1 MAFALGADIA
11 AGVIGAGT
19 MGAGIAQVAASQG
32 HRTVLAD
39 ASATAVAKAKDG
51 HVKAMARDVEKGRR
65 TRAEADAVLARIT
78 YVNGVAPSDLEAF
91 AGCGLVIEA
100 IVEDLAVKQT
110 LFRSLEAVVAREAV
124 LATNTSSLSIAAI
137 AGGCQHAERVVGI
150 HFFNPA
156 PVMAL
161 VELIPA
167 LATDRAV
174 LDASRALVERW
185 GKVPVVASDTPG
197 FIVNRIA
204 RPFYGESLR
213 ILEEGIADVA
223 TIDWAMRTLG
233 GFKMGPFELMDLI
246 GNDVNYAVTRSVFEA
261 MYFDPRYRP
270 VADAAAPR
278 GEWLAWPQGEAGLL
292 RLSRWRGRAEG
303 HRGRSARPHHPG
315 PRRGDAHQRGRG
327 CRAAARRFARGHRAR
342 DDQGREL
349 SARPAQLGRRTRPGG
364 GAGHARV
371 AAAGVW
377 RGSLPPE
384 PAAAPRCQRRREAA
398 AVSAQDVIARM
409 FAQDAFSQWL
419 GVQVLEVREGYCRSR

>member
-270 VADAAAPR
+270 SLTQRRLVESGWLGRKAKRGYYDYRDGADAPKVTEDEVLGRTIRDRVVAMLINEAVDAVQLRVASPEDIELAMTKGVNYPR
-278 GEWLAWPQGEAGLL
+278 GLLNWGDALGPAAVLATLESLQQEYGEDRYRPSPLL
-292 RLSRWRGRAEG
+292 RRVAK
-303 HRGRSARPHHPG
+303 
-315 PRRGDAHQRGRG
+315 
-327 CRAAARRFARGHRAR
+327 
-342 DDQGREL
+342 
-349 SARPAQLGRRTRPGG
+349 GG
-364 GAGHARV
+364 GKL
-371 AAAGVW
+371 
-377 RGSLPPE
+377 LP
-384 PAAAPRCQRRREAA
+384 
-398 AVSAQDVIARM
+398 
-409 FAQDAFSQWL
+409 
-419 GVQVLEVREGYCRSR
+419 